1 MVEGDDIEALGEVGG
16 IRVDDVL
23 EILGEALIQG
33 IKVHPA
39 VDHSQKPEKLVRGKV
54 FNDLLL

>member
-39 VDHSQKPEKLVRGKV
+39 VDYSQKPEKRI
-54 FNDLLL
+54 